1 MPLKVRPTLLYRAAE
16 SCLGRQILAK
26 KKVIDT
32 INQMSPSARHTYLV
46 AKLITI
52 LKNAEKNVPYYH
64 RLFAKLHFNPER
76 LRKDLGYFNNLPYL
90 SKKTILANPQDF
102 LHQNYARKNLHR
114 RKSAGST
121 GYSID
126 VFYSQSALDWTAAAN
141 LYAMELAGKRHNH
154 REIHISTKMESAS
167 FNVSWRDRM
176 LEFLKCLALN
186 RKNILIKDID
196 DDSLDEIW
204 RTIVKFKPHTLQGHP
219 STLHA
224 LALYLHRMPLRK
236 RKILQSLELTG
247 ELLDKKRQLL
257 IEQELQA
264 KVFNRY
270 GSAEFGV
277 VAHSLD
283 DPFTLKVLDFMVYPE
298 NFDLSNGKK
307 ELVFTTLTNEAM
319 PLIRYRSGD
328 WGEINRKEGES
339 YITNLFGRVHD
350 IFVYNGVAKPT
361 HVIKDLF
368 DRTELLHEFQIIR
381 NNDLSV
387 TLKVVPKQLDDGNRI
402 KEFVTGTWGP
412 GINIDFVAMQD
423 LDTVGIRSKFFY
435 FIDHSREKLL
445 EASK

>member
-1 MPLKVRPTLLYRAAE
+1 MNPGAHQAYLL
-16 SCLGRQILAK
+16 GQ
-26 KKVIDT
+26 
-32 INQMSPSARHTYLV
+32 
-46 AKLITI
+46 LIAL

-64 RLFAKLHFNPER
+64 RLFAKLKFYPER
-76 LRKDLGYFNNLPYL
+76 LQKDLRYFDQLPYL
-90 SKKTILANPQDF
+90 SKETILANPQDF
-102 LHQNYARKNLHR
+102 LHQHYARKNLHR

-126 VFYSQSALDWTAAAN
+126 MFYSQAALDWTAAAN
-141 LYAMELAGKRHNH
+141 LYAMELTGKQHHH
-154 REIHISTKMESAS
+154 REIHISTQMEGPDC
-167 FNVSWRDRM
+167 NISWRDRI
-176 LEFLKCLALN
+176 LEFLKCQALK
-186 RKNILIKDID
+186 RKNILIRDID
-196 DDSLDEIW
+196 DDSLDKIW
-204 RTIVKFKPHTLQGHP
+204 RTIVQFRPHTLQGHP

-224 LALYLHRMPLRK
+224 LALYLQRMPLRK

-247 ELLDKKRQLL
+247 ELLDRKRQLL

-283 DPFTLKVLDFMVYPE
+283 DPFSLKVFDFMVYPE
-298 NFDLSNGKK
+298 NCDLPNGKK

-328 WGEINRKEGES
+328 WGEVSRNERGS

-387 TLKVVPKQLDDGNRI
+387 TLKVVLGG
-402 KEFVTGTWGP
+402 E
-412 GINIDFVAMQD
+412 
-423 LDTVGIRSKFFY
+423 
-435 FIDHSREKLL
+435 
-445 EASK
+445 